1 MKALPGIP
9 PPGVSTE
16 DGFWANRELLLL
28 FQKLCQPEV
37 CAVLAR
43 GSITKR
49 RAGVREGDLP
59 PSSGLAPS

>member
-1 MKALPGIP
+1 MKALHGIP

-37 CAVLAR
+37 CAALAGAR
-43 GSITKR
+43 IAKR
-49 RAGVREGDLP
+49 RAGVRGGDLRP
-59 PSSGLAPS
+59 PSGLAPS